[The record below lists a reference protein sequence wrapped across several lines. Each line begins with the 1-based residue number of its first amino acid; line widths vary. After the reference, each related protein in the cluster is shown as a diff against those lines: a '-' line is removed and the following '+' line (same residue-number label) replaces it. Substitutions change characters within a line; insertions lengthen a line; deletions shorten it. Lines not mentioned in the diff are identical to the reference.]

1 MESLRKPFFIAA
13 LILIALTILAEVGT
27 LGILRG
33 NGEPGSLDSV
43 LPPDGELAATLDEL
57 DEEQRAEL
65 DVLAAQGKPPG
76 MAIPYMALLDGLL
89 LFTIALM
96 SVGMLVRERI
106 HSRIQGA
113 ATLLFSL
120 LIIIAAIGLIL
131 VAVATLLMMI
141 ALLLAVPFGTL
152 VYLVRY
158 GFFNRGGASVA
169 LGLLM
174 SLKLGFA
181 ICLALAQQR
190 FLENKGLVLLIL
202 TSFVANVIVSFLH
215 GIVPRFLVSITDGV
229 GAIVVAVLAALWAIF
244 LLVGS
249 IGSVVKALRFDRV

>member
-1 MESLRKPFFIAA
+1 
-13 LILIALTILAEVGT
+13 
-27 LGILRG
+27 
-33 NGEPGSLDSV
+33 
-43 LPPDGELAATLDEL
+43 
-57 DEEQRAEL
+57 
-65 DVLAAQGKPPG
+65 